1 MEGTVESSRMTR
13 TSHFHWSDLL
23 AGCLCAVVTLA
34 YASGFGTLIFGG
46 VLAPYASQGVLA
58 AIICSII
65 ALLSLSAR
73 SSFSFAMG
81 GPDSNPSAILAITA
95 ATLAAEFPADLGHAA
110 ALPTVLMYLFA
121 SAIGCGAIL
130 FAFGNLGWGRYVR
143 YVPHPVIGGFL
154 AGTGY
159 LLTAGGIKMLIRDS
173 SGSVPVEGM
182 LSVPVLAWT
191 TAGTVLALLL
201 ILTRM
206 RKHYAIVPGVV
217 LAGVLGFHLVLA
229 ISGTSLASARSAGLL
244 LNPLALSEWSTPLS
258 IPWDNVQ
265 WGRLVAHIGDFAGVT
280 TVALITILLN
290 ATGLDV
296 TTGQD
301 ADFDRE
307 LKTLGIANVVGG
319 TAGGIVA
326 VNSFNRSLLNLR
338 AGAASPWAARICA
351 AIIGLVAVF
360 SPAAVSFL
368 PRPVLAGLILFL
380 GASLLM
386 TWLWDSRRT
395 LPFGDYLTV
404 VAMLIIVVVAGIAPG
419 VILGILIS
427 GVSFIVAFSR
437 NSAIKDQFTGMS
449 RRSVVQRPA
458 DETNRLR
465 SRGDRLKGFKLH
477 GYLFFGTANGVMERV
492 REALPT
498 ADVVLVDFWDV
509 KGIDA
514 SAVMVLRKLLR
525 VAKETGVQI
534 VFTGMTPELQTRMRT
549 CGLDLSGQPV
559 RCFPDMDHGLE
570 WSEQL
575 LLKES
580 DAEATLAEALEGFEP
595 SEAELIGHY
604 FEQQVIDAGAF
615 VLKKGEPS
623 DEFYV
628 IIRGRLSIY
637 MTMTIPGADYR
648 KRLRSYGPGTIVG
661 EMGFFSGEP
670 RSADISADCETL
682 LCSITHERFQALDAI
697 RPDLAGKLCR
707 IILNTLSN
715 RLRDANEQLC
725 QNL

>member
-1 MEGTVESSRMTR
+1 MEATSESLRMTKG
-13 TSHFHWSDLL
+13 SQFQWSDLL
-23 AGCLCAVVTLA
+23 AGGLCAIVTLA

-46 VLAPYASQGVLA
+46 VLAPHSSQGVLA
-58 AIICSII
+58 AIICSVI
-65 ALLSLSAR
+65 ALLALSIR

-81 GPDSNPSAILAITA
+81 GPDSNPSAVLAITA
-95 ATLAAEFPADLGHAA
+95 ATLVAEFPTDLGHTA

-159 LLTAGGIKMLIRDS
+159 LLTAGGIRMLIRDS
-173 SGSVPVEGM
+173 SGSVDLNGLV
-182 LSVPVLAWT
+182 SVPVLAWT
-191 TAGTVLALLL
+191 TAGSVLALLL
-201 ILTRM
+201 ILTRV
-206 RKHYAIVPGVV
+206 RKHYAIVPCVV
-217 LAGVLGFHLVLA
+217 VAGVLGFHLVLA

-244 LNPLALSEWSTPLS
+244 LHPLSLSEWNTPLS
-258 IPWDNVQ
+258 IPWDHVH

-280 TVALITILLN
+280 AVALITILLN

-319 TAGGIVA
+319 AAGGFVV

-351 AIIGLVAVF
+351 VLVGLVAVF
-360 SPAAVSFL
+360 SPATVSFL

-380 GASLLM
+380 GASLLLA
-386 TWLWDSRRT
+386 WLWDSRRT

-404 VAMLIIVVVAGIAPG
+404 LAMLLIVVFAGIATG
-419 VILGILIS
+419 VALGIVIS
-427 GVSFIVAFSR
+427 GLSFVVAFSR
-437 NSAIKDQFTGMS
+437 NSAIKDQFTGVS

-458 DETNRLR
+458 DEANRLR
-465 SRGDRLKGFKLH
+465 ARGDRLKGFKLH

-492 REALPT
+492 REELPV
-498 ADVVLVDFWDV
+498 ADVVLMDFWDV
-509 KGIDA
+509 KGMDA
-514 SAVMVLRKLLR
+514 SAVMILRKLIR
-525 VAKETGVQI
+525 IAKETGVQM
-534 VFTGMTPELQTRMRT
+534 VFTGVTPELQMRMRT
-549 CGLDLSGQPV
+549 CGLDLNGQPV

-595 SEAELIGHY
+595 AEAELIGHY

-615 VLKKGEPS
+615 VLRKGEPS

-637 MTMTIPGADYR
+637 MTIPGADYR

-682 LCSITHERFQALDAI
+682 LFSITRERFQDLDAT

-725 QNL
+725 QSL

>member
-1 MEGTVESSRMTR
+1 MESMSDSLRMSKAT
-13 TSHFHWSDLL
+13 HFQWADLL
-23 AGCLCAVVTLA
+23 AGGLCAVVTLA

-46 VLAPYASQGVLA
+46 VLAPYSGQAVLA
-58 AIICSII
+58 AIICSVI
-65 ALLSLSAR
+65 ALLALSVR

-81 GPDSNPSAILAITA
+81 GPDSNPSAVLAITA

-130 FAFGNLGWGRYVR
+130 FAFGKLGWGRYVQ

-159 LLTAGGIKMLIRDS
+159 LLTAGGIRMLIRDT
-173 SGSVPVEGM
+173 SGSAHVEGM

-201 ILTRM
+201 ILTRV

-217 LAGVLGFHLVLA
+217 VAGVLGFHLVLA

-244 LNPLALSEWSTPLS
+244 LHPLSLSEWSTPLS
-258 IPWDNVQ
+258 IPWENVQ
-265 WGRLVAHIGDFAGVT
+265 WGSLFAHLGDFAGVT
-280 TVALITILLN
+280 AVALITILLN

-319 TAGGIVA
+319 AAGGFVV

-351 AIIGLVAVF
+351 VVIAVVAIF
-360 SPAAVSFL
+360 SPASVSLL

-380 GASLLM
+380 GASLLL

-395 LPFGDYLTV
+395 LPLGDYLTV
-404 VAMLIIVVVAGIAPG
+404 LAMLLIVVFAGIAPG
-419 VILGILIS
+419 VVLGIVIS
-427 GVSFIVAFSR
+427 GLSFVVAFSR
-437 NSAIKDQFTGMS
+437 NSAVKDQFTGLS

-458 DETNRLR
+458 DEANRLR

-492 REALPT
+492 REELPT

-509 KGIDA
+509 KGMDA
-514 SAVMVLRKLLR
+514 SAVMILRKLLR
-525 VAKETGVQI
+525 VAKETGVQM

-575 LLKES
+575 LLEEGS
-580 DAEATLAEALEGFEP
+580 AEATLAEALEGFEP
-595 SEAELIGHY
+595 DEAELIGQY

-615 VLKKGEPS
+615 VLRKGEPS

-637 MTMTIPGADYR
+637 MTIPGADYR

-670 RSADISADCETL
+670 RSADISADCETI
-682 LCSITHERFQALDAI
+682 LCSISRERFQVLDAI

-725 QNL
+725 QSL